1 VEGEWIYPSEAARL
15 FGVSRQAIGH
25 AIASRRL
32 ATADC
37 NGRPKLCRTDVPLQV
52 RLKGAAIILDHSEP
66 TRADGYSSRAQGEA
80 DLPEEKELSEA
91 LNFLVENLKMHS
103 EEYHYKTD
111 SRKVKR
117 CEEIL
122 GSAISELIA
131 RKERTSRFSHMELN
145 GKLFSSKENCYQIES
160 GLEC

>member
-1 VEGEWIYPSEAARL
+1 
-15 FGVSRQAIGH
+15 
-25 AIASRRL
+25 
-32 ATADC
+32 
-37 NGRPKLCRTDVPLQV
+37 
-52 RLKGAAIILDHSEP
+52 
-66 TRADGYSSRAQGEA
+66 
-80 DLPEEKELSEA
+80 
-91 LNFLVENLKMHS
+91 MHS
-103 EEYHYKTD
+103 EEDHKTD